1 MFRFGEVVVDPRARE
16 VRRAGR
22 TEHLEPQ
29 AFDLLIHLIE
39 HRDEV
44 VAKHDLL
51 DGVWG
56 HRFVSEAALTT
67 RVKEIRRVL
76 GDDGATQHTIRNVRG
91 RGYRFV
97 AELDGRSDRVSSRLV
112 GRDSELATISRRFGT
127 SPVVTLVG
135 PGGVGK
141 STLARAVMGAL
152 ASGTLD
158 TVMVELA
165 PLAAGDDVLPAIT
178 RALDTAL
185 EPERPDRAAAAIAG
199 IDVLLLL
206 DNCEHVVDEVAD
218 VVDRIVAT
226 PGCRARVLATSQVR
240 LGVAVE
246 QVVAIGP
253 LDRDGALALFT
264 ARASAIEPACDL
276 TGVGAGR
283 VGELLDHL
291 DRLPLTIE
299 MAAARL
305 ATMTFDEL
313 EAAVLDG
320 ARLAQMT
327 HRTPTR
333 RHRTLGSL
341 VEWSAELL
349 SPEQRRAFVDFS
361 VFAGSVPMADAA
373 LVLGPDAPVTVTDLA
388 DRSLLA
394 ADLTGSVATY
404 RMLDTV
410 QTVARRWLKAD
421 PACDAVH
428 RRHARAITDAALAV
442 DQLLR
447 SPDEPAGRRRLD
459 EIVAEVRHAHRWARA
474 NDPDLADRLG
484 ATLHLASYGR
494 LWSEPGAWGAEVLA
508 AAAAAAPGALA
519 GSRLLVAGAAAN
531 AAQLDVARAEG
542 ERVLASTDEPHLCG
556 IAHEILSDVAIYSG
570 RLDDCAGHVTAL
582 MRLGADLG
590 DAHMVAIATVN
601 DSLMHTFA
609 GDPDAGVRRL
619 AVDAAAMSPTSR
631 AWLAYARGE
640 ALAALGDSAGA
651 VAAFGEATRRAGA
664 VRNPFV
670 VSVAQS
676 SLATVHARTG
686 SVRAAYEVYSACL
699 RGYLRHGNVVHAVTT
714 VRNLVSLLH
723 ADGDLRGAAVLG
735 VATTN
740 DELRPTYGSESQHLD
755 AVLGEVASTVPP
767 DRYASWVAEG
777 GSLDLDGVVLR
788 AAAIVDAH
796 LSDGEH
802 DHARSSARPQTDHE
816 QRVGHR
822 GVLDA

>member
-1 MFRFGEVVVDPRARE
+1 M
-16 VRRAGR
+16 
-22 TEHLEPQ
+22 
-29 AFDLLIHLIE
+29 
-39 HRDEV
+39 
-44 VAKHDLL
+44 
-51 DGVWG
+51 
-56 HRFVSEAALTT
+56 
-67 RVKEIRRVL
+67 
-76 GDDGATQHTIRNVRG
+76 
-91 RGYRFV
+91 
-97 AELDGRSDRVSSRLV
+97 
-112 GRDSELATISRRFGT
+112 
-127 SPVVTLVG
+127 
-135 PGGVGK
+135 
-141 STLARAVMGAL
+141 
-152 ASGTLD
+152 
-158 TVMVELA
+158 
-165 PLAAGDDVLPAIT
+165 
-178 RALDTAL
+178 
-185 EPERPDRAAAAIAG
+185 
-199 IDVLLLL
+199 
-206 DNCEHVVDEVAD
+206 
-218 VVDRIVAT
+218 
-226 PGCRARVLATSQVR
+226 LATSQVR

-264 ARASAIEPACDL
+264 VRASAVEPSCDL
-276 TGVGAGR
+276 TGVGAER
-283 VGELLDHL
+283 MGELLDHL

-320 ARLAQMT
+320 GHLAQMT

-361 VFAGSVPMADAA
+361 VFAGPVSMADAA
-373 LVLGPDAPVTVTDLA
+373 VVLGRDAPVTVTGLA

-394 ADLTGSVATY
+394 ADLAGPVATY

-410 QTVARRWLKAD
+410 QTVGRRWLTAD

-447 SPDEPAGRRRLD
+447 SPDELAGRRRL
-459 EIVAEVRHAHRWARA
+459 AEVRQAHRWARTH
-474 NDPDLADRLG
+474 DPGLADQLG
-484 ATLHLASYGR
+484 AALHLASYGR

-508 AAAAAAPGALA
+508 AADDAAAGGFS

-531 AAQLDVARAEG
+531 AARLDVARAEG
-542 ERVLASTDEPHLCG
+542 ELVLASTDDPRLSG
-556 IAHEILSDVAIYSG
+556 VAHEILSDVAIYSG
-570 RLDDCAGHVTAL
+570 RLDDCAGHVAAL
-582 MRLGADLG
+582 MRHGDDLG

-601 DSLMHTFA
+601 DSLMHTCA
-609 GDPDAGVRRL
+609 GHADGGVRCL
-619 AVDAAAMSPTSR
+619 AGADTAAMSPTSR

-640 ALAALGDSAGA
+640 ALAALGDSAGS
-651 VAAFGEATRRAGA
+651 VAAFGEAIERAVS

-670 VSVAQS
+670 VSVSQS

-723 ADGDLRGAAVLG
+723 ADGDHHGAAVLG
-735 VATTN
+735 VATTI
-740 DELRPTYGSESQHLD
+740 DELRPTYGTESDHLD
-755 AVLGEVASTVPP
+755 AVLGDIASMVLP
-767 DRYASWVAEG
+767 DVYSAWIAEG
-777 GSLDLDGVVLR
+777 GNLDLDGVVLR

-796 LSDGEH
+796 LVDGE
-802 DHARSSARPQTDHE
+802 DDNVRSSARPQTDHE